1 MARKGQRN
9 KVRKDNFLGV
19 RDLAV
24 FVLDK
29 RKCPLMPCSEKRARL
44 LLERGRAVAVRRYP
58 FTIRLKDRVSGATQS
73 VRIKVDP
80 GSKTTGIALVADA
93 DGNKPAKV
101 LALFE
106 LQHRGRQISER
117 LTTRRAH
124 RRRRRDHL
132 RYREPRFANRRRP
145 KGWLA
150 PSLRHRVDATLSWV
164 RRLRGLAPITGIV
177 TELVRFDTQA
187 LERPDIG
194 GVAYQQGTLAG
205 YEVREY
211 LLEKFK
217 RACAYCGVADVPLN
231 IDHIHPRARGGSN
244 RISNLALACV
254 PCNTQKGSLPV
265 EVFLADRPAVL
276 ARIKAQA
283 KTPLRDAAAVNTTR
297 WALWGSLKG
306 TGLPV
311 EASSGGRTKYNRC
324 RLGIPKTHALDAACV
339 GKVETLIGWCMPTL
353 DIKATGRGSYC
364 RTRLDAYG
372 FPRGYC
378 IRQKDVRGF
387 QTGDIVRA
395 DIVRGKKSGTY
406 IGRVAVRASGSFNVQ
421 TPTGVVQGINVRHC
435 KLVHRNDGYSYRAPR
450 LLPADESGGIR
461 RGKMR

>member
-1 MARKGQRN
+1 MA
-9 KVRKDNFLGV
+9 VL
-19 RDLAV
+19 
-24 FVLDK
+24 VLDK
-29 RKCPLMPCSEKRARL
+29 RKRPLMPCSEKRARL
-44 LLERGRAVAVRRYP
+44 LLERGRGVVVRRYP
-58 FTIRLKDRVSGATQS
+58 FTIRLRDRVGGKTQDI
-73 VRIKVDP
+73 RIKLDP

-106 LQHRGRQISER
+106 LQHRGKQISEK
-117 LTTRRAH
+117 LSARRAF
-124 RRRRRDHL
+124 RRRRRGAHL
-132 RYREPRFANRRRP
+132 WYRAPRFANRTRP
-145 KGWLA
+145 QGFLA
-150 PSLRHRVDATLSWV
+150 PSLRHRVDTTLSWV
-164 RRLRGLAPITGIV
+164 RRLRGLVPITGIA

-211 LLEKFK
+211 LLEKFD
-217 RACAYCGVADVPLN
+217 RACGYCGVIDVPLN

-254 PCNTQKGSLPV
+254 ACNTQKGSQPV
-265 EVFLADRPAVL
+265 EVFLADRPTVL

-283 KTPLRDAAAVNTTR
+283 KAPLQDAAAVNATR
-297 WALWGSLKG
+297 WALYGALKG

-324 RLGIPKTHALDAACV
+324 RFGIPKTHALDAACV
-339 GKVETLIGWCMPTL
+339 GKVETLTGWRIPIL
-353 DIKATGRGSYC
+353 GIKATGRGSYC

-378 IRQKDVRGF
+378 VRQKAVRGF

-395 DIVRGKKSGTY
+395 DIVQGKKTGTY

-435 KLVHRNDGYSYRAPR
+435 TLVHRSDGYGYRGRASSPWIN
-450 LLPADESGGIR
+450 PGVSGA
-461 RGKMR
+461 GKFDGA